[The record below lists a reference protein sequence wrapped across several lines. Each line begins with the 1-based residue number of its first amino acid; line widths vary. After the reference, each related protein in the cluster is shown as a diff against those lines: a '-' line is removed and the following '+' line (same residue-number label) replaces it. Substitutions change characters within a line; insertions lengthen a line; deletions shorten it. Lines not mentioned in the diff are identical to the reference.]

1 MLLFIFVTKVDF
13 PFYRHTQHV
22 AEHGG
27 YSTGEVSA
35 VFNSIFVVFNEP
47 QLYFHNHAL
56 WTVWGGGGD
65 QNKFSF
71 RSGNFPFHYSLL
83 SKELKLSIILTSFRF
98 QPLTLHV
105 CNPPIVMS
113 PLTRKHEKATRVKS
127 LPTLSSMSLSSV
139 QRSVCPV
146 VMFSSPTGKLLAT
159 NEVVTTEPQRYSH
172 FSTEIIAEHS

>member
-56 WTVWGGGGD
+56 WTVWGGGGIRI
-65 QNKFSF
+65 NSVSALEISRFII
-71 RSGNFPFHYSLL
+71 HYS
-83 SKELKLSIILTSFRF
+83 
-98 QPLTLHV
+98 
-105 CNPPIVMS
+105 
-113 PLTRKHEKATRVKS
+113 VK
-127 LPTLSSMSLSSV
+127 
-139 QRSVCPV
+139 
-146 VMFSSPTGKLLAT
+146 
-159 NEVVTTEPQRYSH
+159 N
-172 FSTEIIAEHS
+172 